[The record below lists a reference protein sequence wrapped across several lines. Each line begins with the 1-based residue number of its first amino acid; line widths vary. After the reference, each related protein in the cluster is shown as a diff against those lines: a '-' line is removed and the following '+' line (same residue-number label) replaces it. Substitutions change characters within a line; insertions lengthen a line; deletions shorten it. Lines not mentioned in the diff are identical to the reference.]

1 MLGSVPF
8 SRSSMKYWGIIKAL
22 TNHRFWKLFCLHR
35 LYVYYS
41 LAPQFWS
48 LFLRSTGLRP
58 LEFILGWIMLCL
70 LNLGRFRCFGLLYF
84 LWSLVYDMVNCCIVR
99 VAILFSLILFLFLMC
114 MLIVLFLCEMNYRMP
129 QWLLLIVII
138 VLALLVGMLMLYNL

>member
-1 MLGSVPF
+1 
-8 SRSSMKYWGIIKAL
+8 
-22 TNHRFWKLFCLHR
+22 
-35 LYVYYS
+35 
-41 LAPQFWS
+41 
-48 LFLRSTGLRP
+48 
-58 LEFILGWIMLCL
+58 MLCL